1 MMTAIDLK
9 NPRGWG
15 GVDRA
20 CGERGLTLLEVL
32 IAVVII
38 SIAAVIL
45 MAASKTSVA
54 GQLRSKV
61 YGDAATATKEALEE
75 IQSLPLD
82 SLSRLSSTPISHTQG
97 PTVSVVAT
105 ARGVVPG
112 DVANFAALDTSSLR
126 YVTLA
131 TRFPGKTG
139 SPVTRTFTTIVFK
152 P

>member
-1 MMTAIDLK
+1 MKGSEGIG
-9 NPRGWG
+9 RVG
-15 GVDRA
+15 RA

-45 MAASKTSVA
+45 MAASRTSVA

-75 IQSLPLD
+75 IQSLPMD
-82 SLSRLSSTPISHTQG
+82 SLSRLSATPMAHTQG
-97 PTVSVVAT
+97 PTVSVSAT
-105 ARGVVPG
+105 TRGVRPA

-139 SPVTRTFTTIVFK
+139 VPVTRTFTTIVFK

>member
-1 MMTAIDLK
+1 MK
-9 NPRGWG
+9 GSEGFGRGG
-15 GVDRA
+15 RA

-45 MAASKTSVA
+45 MAASRTSVA

-75 IQSLPLD
+75 IQSLPMD
-82 SLSRLSSTPISHTQG
+82 SLSRLSGTPMAHTQG
-97 PTVSVVAT
+97 PTVSVSAT
-105 ARGVVPG
+105 ARGVLPA
-112 DVANFAALDTSSLR
+112 DVANFGALDTSSLR

-139 SPVTRTFTTIVFK
+139 APVTRTFTTIVFK